1 MGTKYPY
8 YVVLQIVLCG
18 ALLSGCATVVRGT
31 TEPLFLNSTPHG
43 ATAKLS
49 TGHSCMTPCQV
60 VMDRDAS
67 FTVTFSRDG
76 CQEEQVSVFPTLAG
90 GGVLLGGIVDY
101 GTGAVYSLKPNPAVA
116 TLSCPD
122 VPAALPAAQVDTS
135 SPPEARLQR
144 LNELRDK
151 GLLSQEEYDR
161 KRAEIL
167 QDL

>member
-1 MGTKYPY
+1 MGTQYPY
-8 YVVLQIVLCG
+8 YVVLQIILCG
-18 ALLSGCATVVRGT
+18 AVLSGCATVVRGT
-31 TEPLFLNSTPHG
+31 TEPLFLNSTPPG

-49 TGHSCMTPCQV
+49 TGYSCMTPCQV
-60 VMDRDAS
+60 VMDRNAS

-90 GGVLLGGIVDY
+90 GGVLLGGLVDY

-122 VPAALPAAQVDTS
+122 APAAQINIS
-135 SPPEARLQR
+135 SSPEARLQR

-151 GLLSQEEYDR
+151 GLLIPEEYEK

-167 QDL
+167 QSL